1 MQRRR
6 SIYAFSAAAL
16 LASMSGGAWAQGAGG
31 GPSVADFYKGNTVY
45 MIIGSASGGGF
56 DFYARVI
63 SRFMSKHLPGNP
75 TFVSQNMPG
84 AGGLTAGTRVAVT
97 APQDGTYVGAIH
109 PSTIV
114 SPVLGEKTS
123 KPLNFAFLGSASAN
137 LEGCFLRTDAP
148 AKSFADGF
156 KTEMVMGAS
165 TVSSSS
171 REYAALMKNVLGM
184 NVKIVAGYQGSND
197 VLLALERGEVQG
209 TCAGISNVIASRP
222 NWFKDNLVRVI
233 SYQGT
238 KEITDIKELAG
249 VKPAIVHAK
258 TPEQRAIFE
267 LYDLQ
272 APIGR
277 PYATGGDVPKDRVK
291 ALQTAFMAAMNDPEL
306 RQEILAKGLELEP
319 ISGDEVTAIASKVL
333 NAPAD
338 VIKRT
343 RAALGY
349 E

>member
-1 MQRRR
+1 MQRSR
-6 SIYAFSAAAL
+6 SLGALPVFAL
-16 LASMSGGAWAQGAGG
+16 LAAMPGGAWAQT
-31 GPSVADFYKGNTVY
+31 SVADFYKGNTVY

-63 SRFMSKHLPGNP
+63 SRFMQKHLPGNP

-97 APQDGTYVGAIH
+97 APQDGTYIGAIH
-109 PSTIV
+109 PTTIV
-114 SPVLGEKTS
+114 SPVLGEKSS
-123 KPLNFAFLGSASAN
+123 KPLNFAYLGSASAN
-137 LEGCFLRTDAP
+137 MEACYLRTDAP

-171 REYAALMKNVLGM
+171 REYAALMKNVMGM

-209 TCAGISNVIASRP
+209 TCAGLSNVLASRP

-238 KEITDIKELAG
+238 KEITGIKELAG
-249 VKPAIVHAK
+249 VKPAVTHAK

-277 PYATGGDVPKDRVK
+277 PYATGGDVPKDRLK

-306 RQEILAKGLELEP
+306 KQEILAKGLELEP
-319 ISGDEVTAIASKVL
+319 ISGEEVTAIASKIL
-333 NAPAD
+333 NAPPEI
-338 VIKRT
+338 IKKT

-349 E
+349 D